1 MSRESAGAAI
11 RALRESRDWSLADLA
26 AATGV
31 STMGLSYL
39 ERGARKPHKSTVQ
52 KVENGL
58 GLPPGTYSRLLV
70 AADPDAELAR
80 LIAAQP
86 SNPTAV
92 RRAGAVVVDR
102 HSDTDVLEGY
112 AEAQLDAIKS
122 VIDRLP
128 ATTSNEYETYILSV
142 IAQCVKAEMLAASS
156 WRVAVNAGAD
166 STGRLMEHLRALEAT
181 RGALLERM
189 PTSLSARFDRACAQS
204 SLPEAV
210 VAALIGVAPTK
221 CGISAIGA
229 SSLRA
234 RSPASEPSSTQSRQV
249 TTRMRG
255 SSELQRGRAVES
267 RSSTVRRRQSATGVG
282 CGHHTLRGSAV
293 SGCRPECGCGPA
305 PVSTRRGPQ
314 PGGLAVCCANRCRGR
329 GRHHRR
335 STGSGMGP
343 AVDRN
348 RSRRGS
354 LGYHRYCG
362 YADSPARSHTPSC
375 GAAARATSPCADGA
389 TDGHDGTW
397 RRCVVPANP
406 APGP

>member
-142 IAQCVKAEMLAASS
+142 IAQCVKAEIAGRQLLAGGGERRRRLDRPAHGAS
-156 WRVAVNAGAD
+156 AGAG
-166 STGRLMEHLRALEAT
+166 SHARRATGADADK
-181 RGALLERM
+181 LERPVRSGM
-189 PTSLSARFDRACAQS
+189 C
-204 SLPEAV
+204 AV
-210 VAALIGVAPTK
+210 V
-221 CGISAIGA
+221 
-229 SSLRA
+229 
-234 RSPASEPSSTQSRQV
+234 V
-249 TTRMRG
+249 TG
-255 SSELQRGRAVES
+255 GGRGRAN
-267 RSSTVRRRQSATGVG
+267 RRRRRRNVGYPQS
-282 CGHHTLRGSAV
+282 
-293 SGCRPECGCGPA
+293 
-305 PVSTRRGPQ
+305 
-314 PGGLAVCCANRCRGR
+314 
-329 GRHHRR
+329 GRHPCGRAPPRPSLRR
-335 STGSGMGP
+335 
-343 AVDRN
+343 RN
-348 RSRRGS
+348 RGKSRRG
-354 LGYHRYCG
+354 
-362 YADSPARSHTPSC
+362 
-375 GAAARATSPCADGA
+375 
-389 TDGHDGTW
+389 
-397 RRCVVPANP
+397 
-406 APGP
+406 